1 MASAGN
7 RKKFANSNLNTLLG
21 APKEVAKAN
30 YGPAVRSGG
39 VVKPVAKPKGLV
51 SLGKAPAASSVNARK
66 GAAWNQLEEDAK
78 KRAEEESARKRDDT
92 RPDWAVIDFK
102 DLDKPLEREDEDD
115 EEIAEFEKAR
125 DVKDGWF
132 EAPAPDEPSA
142 GRAIFIERDEDHAPE
157 SVALREKELT
167 SLWADQNDLDEED
180 AATEEVGVLDVNV
193 PRTALVI
200 NISYVLKRL
209 NGCCSLN
216 QLAKA
221 LKSFKEKTGM
231 SLEVFLRS
239 NPRTF
244 KLEGRIVYLLDRDG
258 DKWQPP
264 KQEPA
269 AGGPGGTDA
278 GHPERSK
285 GQAKGKEAKG
295 RGGGE
300 GRRGKAMMKGDPP
313 PAKGETGKGRASK
326 GHGHNDEWSEWSWNS
341 NGHWAQAWDERTQPE
356 WKALQR
362 KASRWKAS

>member
-1 MASAGN
+1 MACLKHLRSPTRALLKTSRARCLPGPS
-7 RKKFANSNLNTLLG
+7 RLPSPGATTNLW
-21 APKEVAKAN
+21 
-30 YGPAVRSGG
+30 
-39 VVKPVAKPKGLV
+39 
-51 SLGKAPAASSVNARK
+51 ASHQRWFGETPTPSPEDRER
-66 GAAWNQLEEDAK
+66 GAAKKPEEP
-78 KRAEEESARKRDDT
+78 RT
-92 RPDWAVIDFK
+92 
-102 DLDKPLEREDEDD
+102 
-115 EEIAEFEKAR
+115 
-125 DVKDGWF
+125 
-132 EAPAPDEPSA
+132 
-142 GRAIFIERDEDHAPE
+142 PE
-157 SVALREKELT
+157 
-167 SLWADQNDLDEED
+167 
-180 AATEEVGVLDVNV
+180 VLDVNV

-258 DKWQPP
+258 EKWQPP

-269 AGGPGGTDA
+269 AGGNDA

-300 GRRGKAMMKGDPP
+300 GRRGKATMKGDLPL
-313 PAKGETGKGRASK
+313 AKGETGKGKASK
-326 GHGHNDEWSEWSWNS
+326 GHGHEWSEWSWNS
-341 NGHWAQAWDERTQPE
+341 NGHWAPAWDEWTQPQPE

>member
-1 MASAGN
+1 MACLKHLRSPTRALLKTSRARCLPGPSRLPSPGATTN
-7 RKKFANSNLNTLLG
+7 LWASHQRWFGETPTPSPEDRERGAAKKPEEPRT
-21 APKEVAKAN
+21 PE
-30 YGPAVRSGG
+30 AVRSSSNETRSTGESG
-39 VVKPVAKPKGLV
+39 ELPPLWFVFCCDNVK
-51 SLGKAPAASSVNARK
+51 
-66 GAAWNQLEEDAK
+66 
-78 KRAEEESARKRDDT
+78 
-92 RPDWAVIDFK
+92 
-102 DLDKPLEREDEDD
+102 
-115 EEIAEFEKAR
+115 
-125 DVKDGWF
+125 
-132 EAPAPDEPSA
+132 
-142 GRAIFIERDEDHAPE
+142 DHAPE
-157 SVALREKELT
+157 HMALREKDLT

-180 AATEEVGVLDVNV
+180 AVAEEVGVLDVNV

-258 DKWQPP
+258 EKWQPP

-269 AGGPGGTDA
+269 AGGNDA

-300 GRRGKAMMKGDPP
+300 GRRGKATMKGDLPL
-313 PAKGETGKGRASK
+313 AKGETGKGKASK
-326 GHGHNDEWSEWSWNS
+326 GHGHEWSEWSWNS
-341 NGHWAQAWDERTQPE
+341 NGHWAPAWDEWTQPQPE

>member
-1 MASAGN
+1 MA
-7 RKKFANSNLNTLLG
+7 
-21 APKEVAKAN
+21 
-30 YGPAVRSGG
+30 G
-39 VVKPVAKPKGLV
+39 VLPPET
-51 SLGKAPAASSVNARK
+51 APASSLANA
-66 GAAWNQLEEDAK
+66 AAWRQEEVLEDEAEITRQDDA
-78 KRAEEESARKRDDT
+78 

-132 EAPAPDEPSA
+132 EAPAPDELSA

-157 SVALREKELT
+157 HMALREKELT

-180 AATEEVGVLDVNV
+180 AAAEEVGVLDVNV

-258 DKWQPP
+258 EKWQPP

-269 AGGPGGTDA
+269 AGGPGLGKRLCERACSEAAGT
-278 GHPERSK
+278 
-285 GQAKGKEAKG
+285 
-295 RGGGE
+295 
-300 GRRGKAMMKGDPP
+300 
-313 PAKGETGKGRASK
+313 
-326 GHGHNDEWSEWSWNS
+326 
-341 NGHWAQAWDERTQPE
+341 
-356 WKALQR
+356 
-362 KASRWKAS
+362 